1 MNCIAQENI
10 CISMCS
16 EIGDVLITEIFTFSR
31 RNLYFSRK
39 SNIISK
45 GKGERYDII

>member
-16 EIGDVLITEIFTFSR
+16 EIGDVLIADIFTFSR
-31 RNLYFSRK
+31 PHLYFSRK
-39 SNIISK
+39 LDIISK
-45 GKGERYDII
+45 GKDERYDII